1 MSSPYQCAELLKCYF
16 VWPPDDSMRM
26 VKQIQIRHYP
36 QVRDGE
42 IEFKQGQATCARSH
56 RGIWIHLN
64 HIPVCFYMLFF
75 FFLNVH
81 SGHLGASTL
90 NPLQLKEEISPLV
103 LRLGERFFLLC
114 CGCLILSVVGSW
126 VELQSLVQVGHN
138 IPEHS
143 TVIRG
148 PMSFREFA
156 ECYRSGPRNMKSCFP
171 TPSSWGLHLRAAR
184 FCFKLT
190 SGRA

>member
-1 MSSPYQCAELLKCYF
+1 MTPWGWWSRYKSVIIPRLEMEKLNL
-16 VWPPDDSMRM
+16 S
-26 VKQIQIRHYP
+26 
-36 QVRDGE
+36 RDKRLVPGH
-42 IEFKQGQATCARSH
+42 IGGFEFTWITFPCVFTC
-56 RGIWIHLN
+56 
-64 HIPVCFYMLFF
+64 FFF